1 MKHQF
6 DVTLQYFVIN
16 DGCAMAAP
24 GAAMLGKLS
33 SLELLQVLM
42 IFQEMNPVQNFTAE
56 PQIQI
61 QVKGGK
67 FFVRTDLNRLLLYNS
82 RKLHE
87 PALVME
93 PQQIITEI
101 DDSAAQERD
110 ALLRKLNKAGGVATL
125 SATSGSEA
133 EKPVLP
139 GSWLNPVP
147 WLSGLAICLA
157 WGCVSLARMEWGH
170 ASLPE
175 PACTLISDR
184 DQVLY
189 RRDALAGLY
198 VTGNTPGHHA
208 IVVLA
213 NGNIRFMQV
222 NASGPSSEIRD
233 DYEILSGDEGLY
245 LRTSQTGGLIHVES
259 KMILRYCGEAYRRQY

>member
-16 DGCAMAAP
+16 DGYAMAAP

-61 QVKGGK
+61 LVKADK
-67 FFVRTDLNRLLLYNS
+67 YFVRTDLKRLLLYNS
-82 RKLHE
+82 RKQHE

-101 DDSAAQERD
+101 DDSAAKERD
-110 ALLRKLNKAGGVATL
+110 ALLRRLNKAGGVATL
-125 SATSGSEA
+125 SAASGTEA
-133 EKPVLP
+133 EKPAV
-139 GSWLNPVP
+139 SAAWRTAVP
-147 WLSGLAICLA
+147 WLSGLALVLA
-157 WGCVSLARMEWGH
+157 WGCVSLARLEWGH
-170 ASLPE
+170 ASLSE
-175 PACTLISDR
+175 PACTSISDR
-184 DQVLY
+184 EQVLF
-189 RRDALAGLY
+189 RRDAMAGLY
-198 VTGNTPGHHA
+198 VTGSTPGHHA
-208 IVVLA
+208 IVLQA
-213 NGNIRFMQV
+213 NGNVRFMQV

-233 DYEILSGDEGLY
+233 YYEILSGDDGLY
-245 LRTSQTGGLIHVES
+245 LRTSQGGGLIHVES